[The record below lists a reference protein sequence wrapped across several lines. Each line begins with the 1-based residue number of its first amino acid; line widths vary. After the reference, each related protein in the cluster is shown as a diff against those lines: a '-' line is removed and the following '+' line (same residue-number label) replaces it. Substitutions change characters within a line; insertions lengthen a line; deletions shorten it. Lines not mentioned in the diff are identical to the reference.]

1 MGLTIVQKI
10 LAAHCGKDVVKPGE
24 IINARVDMV
33 FGNEL
38 GAGLAIEHLTRLNIE
53 EVFDKSRVAIIP
65 DHFTPNKD
73 VVAAEQCKYVR
84 EFARKLEIEHYFEV
98 GRMGIEHVI
107 MHEKGLVVAGELL
120 VGADS
125 HTCTHGALGCLAV
138 GVGSTDLVSAM
149 VLGEI
154 WLKVP
159 ETIKIVYHGTLAPW
173 VTGKDLILYTIG
185 KIGIDG
191 ARYKM
196 IEFAGEA
203 LLQLSMDS
211 RFTMAN
217 MVVEAGAKSCIF
229 TPDQVTIKY
238 LEEKAV
244 RPYILYSADE
254 DAQYEQVIEIDVS
267 DIELQVAYPHLP
279 SNTKSIGEVIAGE
292 NIKIDQVFLGSCTNG
307 RLEDLRLA
315 AQILKGKHIH
325 PHTRMIVIPGS
336 QEVYSQAID
345 EGLISIFVAAGA
357 AVGTPTCGP
366 CIGGH
371 MGVLAAKERC
381 VATTNRNFQ
390 GRMGHMDSEV
400 YLAGPAVAAA
410 SAIVGHIAAPW
421 EVVI

>member
-10 LAAHCGKDVVKPGE
+10 LAAHCDKDVVKPGE
-24 IINARVDMV
+24 IVNARVDMV

-53 EVFDKSRVAIIP
+53 EVFDKSRIAIIP

-84 EFARKLEIEHYFEV
+84 EFAHKFDIEHYFEV
-98 GRMGIEHVI
+98 GRMGIEHVL
-107 MHEKGLVVAGELL
+107 MPEKGLVVAGELL

-125 HTCTHGALGCLAV
+125 HTCTHGALGCLAI
-138 GVGSTDLVSAM
+138 GVGGTDLVGAM
-149 VLGEI
+149 VLGEV

-196 IEFAGEA
+196 IEFAGET
-203 LLQLSMDS
+203 LSQVSMDG

-229 TPDQVTIKY
+229 APDQAMIDY
-238 LEEKAV
+238 LDEKAV
-244 RPYILYSADE
+244 RPYALYRADE
-254 DAQYEQVIEIDVS
+254 DAQYEQVIDIDVS
-267 DIELQVAYPHLP
+267 DIELQIACPHLP
-279 SNTKSIGEVIAGE
+279 SNVKPISKVTSGER
-292 NIKIDQVFLGSCTNG
+292 IKVDQVFLGSCTNG
-307 RLEDLRLA
+307 RIEDLRFA
-315 AQILKGKHIH
+315 AEILKGKKVH
-325 PHTRMIVIPGS
+325 PRTRMIVIPGS
-336 QEVYSQAID
+336 QDVYAQAVA
-345 EGLISIFVAAGA
+345 EGLVSVFVEAGA

-371 MGVLAAKERC
+371 MGLLAANERC
-381 VATTNRNFQ
+381 VATTNRNFP

-410 SAIVGHIAAPW
+410 SAIAGHIAAPW
-421 EVVI
+421 EVL

>member
-10 LAAHCGKDVVKPGE
+10 LAAHCDKDVVKPGE
-24 IINARVDMV
+24 IVNARVDMV

-53 EVFDKSRVAIIP
+53 EVFDKSRIAIIP

-84 EFARKLEIEHYFEV
+84 EFAHKFDIEHYFEV
-98 GRMGIEHVI
+98 GRMGIEHVL
-107 MHEKGLVVAGELL
+107 MPEKGLVVAGELL

-125 HTCTHGALGCLAV
+125 HTCTHGALGCLAI
-138 GVGSTDLVSAM
+138 GVGGTDLVGAM
-149 VLGEI
+149 VLGEV

-196 IEFAGEA
+196 IEFAGET
-203 LLQLSMDS
+203 LSQVSMDG

-229 TPDQVTIKY
+229 APDQAMIDY
-238 LEEKAV
+238 LDEKAV
-244 RPYILYSADE
+244 RPYALYRADE
-254 DAQYEQVIEIDVS
+254 NAQYEQVIEIDVS
-267 DIELQVAYPHLP
+267 DIELQIACPHLP
-279 SNTKSIGEVIAGE
+279 SNVKPISKVTFGER
-292 NIKIDQVFLGSCTNG
+292 IKVDQVFLGSCTNG
-307 RLEDLRLA
+307 RIEDLRFA
-315 AQILKGKHIH
+315 AEILKGKKVH
-325 PHTRMIVIPGS
+325 PRTRMIVIPGS
-336 QEVYSQAID
+336 QDVYAQAVA
-345 EGLISIFVAAGA
+345 EGLVSVFVEAGA

-371 MGVLAAKERC
+371 MGLLAANERC
-381 VATTNRNFQ
+381 VATTNRNFP

-410 SAIVGHIAAPW
+410 SAIAGHIAAPW
-421 EVVI
+421 EVL

>member
-10 LAAHCGKDVVKPGE
+10 MAAHCDKDVVQPGE

-38 GAGLAIEHLTRLNIE
+38 GAGLAIEHLSRLNIE

-84 EFARKLEIEHYFEV
+84 EFARKSEIEHYFEV

-138 GVGSTDLVSAM
+138 GVGGTDLVSAM

-196 IEFAGEA
+196 IEFAGAA
-203 LLQLSMDS
+203 LSQLSMDS
-211 RFTMAN
+211 RFAMAN

-229 TPDQVTIKY
+229 TPDQVMIDY
-238 LEEKAV
+238 LDKRAA
-244 RPYILYSADE
+244 RPYVLYSADE
-254 DAQYEQVIEIDVS
+254 DAQYEQIIDIDVS

-279 SNTKSIGEVIAGE
+279 SNVKSISKVSASD
-292 NIKIDQVFLGSCTNG
+292 NIKVDQVFLGSCTNG

-315 AQILKGKHIH
+315 AEILKGKKIH

-336 QEVYSQAID
+336 QEVYSHAIE
-345 EGLISIFVAAGA
+345 EGLISIFIAAGA

-381 VATTNRNFQ
+381 VATTNRNFP

-410 SAIVGHIAAPW
+410 SAIAGHIAAPW
-421 EVVI
+421 EVLR

>member
-10 LAAHCGKDVVKPGE
+10 LAAHCDKDVVKPGE